1 MELHIATFFIKK
13 HILCLMSTF
22 NFNKEEE
29 INLTIPLIIRP
40 SILKANKQKLI
51 PTRFQNKKL
60 LDWMQ
65 DMRLHCLQS
74 RLSYVG
80 WVFILFYFETFFS
93 NRFYRFI
100 ISLNYLYPNP
110 VNDEM
115 NATF

>member
-1 MELHIATFFIKK
+1 MSYDSVYGVFHLKTIRINVLTAEIGANFLNKKVGGHVELHIATFFIKK

-29 INLTIPLIIRP
+29 INLTIPLITRP

-51 PTRFQNKKL
+51 PTRFQNKKF

-80 WVFILFYFETFFS
+80 
-93 NRFYRFI
+93 
-100 ISLNYLYPNP
+100 
-110 VNDEM
+110 
-115 NATF
+115 